1 VIGLDTNVLVR
12 YVVQDDPLQS
22 RAATEVIE
30 GLGEDRPGFVSLV
43 VVVELYWVLSR
54 AYKVSVDQT
63 AQVIRTLLDS
73 VEIAVQES
81 DSVRRALDRLP
92 DGDSADALIVDL
104 GRSAGCEHT
113 VTFDRNATRLPGMR
127 LLVHPA

>member
-1 VIGLDTNVLVR
+1 MIGLDTNVLVR

-22 RAATEVIE
+22 RAATDVIE

-43 VVVELYWVLSR
+43 VVVELYWVLRR
-54 AYKVSVDQT
+54 AYQVPADQT

-81 DSVRRALDRLP
+81 DSVRRALERLP
-92 DGDSADALIVDL
+92 NGDFTDALIVDL
-104 GRSAGCEHT
+104 GKSAGCEHT
-113 VTFDRNATRLPGMR
+113 VTFDRGAARLSGMR
-127 LLVHPA
+127 LLNNPI